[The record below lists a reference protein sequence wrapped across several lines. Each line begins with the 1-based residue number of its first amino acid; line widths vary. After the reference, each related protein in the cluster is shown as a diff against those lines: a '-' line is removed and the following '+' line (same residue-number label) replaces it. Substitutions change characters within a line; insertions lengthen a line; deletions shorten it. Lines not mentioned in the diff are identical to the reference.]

1 MKMQVNVAFLCAMM
15 LVLGGCRSVS
25 SRVDLSPTHYTV
37 TVVLLELSKE
47 AEQEL
52 NTSSQPNPDVVSKRS
67 DVKTTRLPT
76 LHVLVGETNAVQTGK
91 SYTYPIECDADG
103 KPTKYGSIVDG
114 VSIQAAL
121 SLLQDQRPS
130 LAIAVDDT
138 KITDWSISQ
147 VGYKHPVYSTGRITT
162 TVLPDWGRWQRVGGT
177 AATEEE
183 KGIMLLLRLDAP
195 QKEPSNH

>member
-1 MKMQVNVAFLCAMM
+1 M
-15 LVLGGCRSVS
+15 
-25 SRVDLSPTHYTV
+25 
-37 TVVLLELSKE
+37 
-47 AEQEL
+47 
-52 NTSSQPNPDVVSKRS
+52 
-67 DVKTTRLPT
+67 KTTRLPT

-138 KITDWSISQ
+138 KITDWRISQ

-162 TVLPDWGRWQRVGGT
+162 TVLPDWGRWQRVAGT
-177 AATEEE
+177 AATEKE
-183 KGIMLLLRLDAP
+183 KGIMLLLRLDGP
-195 QKEPSNH
+195 QKKPTNQ

>member
-37 TVVLLELSKE
+37 TVVILELSKE
-47 AEQEL
+47 AEQVL
-52 NTSSQPNPDVVSKRS
+52 NTSSQLNPDLVSKRS

-114 VSIQAAL
+114 VSIQATL

-130 LAIAVDDT
+130 LAIAVDET
-138 KITDWSISQ
+138 KITDWRSITT
-147 VGYKHPVYSTGRITT
+147 VGYKPPVYSTGRLTT

-183 KGIMLLLRLDAP
+183 KGIMLLLRLDEP
-195 QKEPSNH
+195 KKEPSK

>member
-37 TVVLLELSKE
+37 TVVILELSKE
-47 AEQEL
+47 AEQVL
-52 NTSSQPNPDVVSKRS
+52 NTSSQPNPDLVSKRS

-114 VSIQAAL
+114 VSIQATL

-130 LAIAVDDT
+130 LAIAVDET
-138 KITDWSISQ
+138 KITDWRSITT
-147 VGYKHPVYSTGRITT
+147 VGYKPPVYSTGRLTT

-183 KGIMLLLRLDAP
+183 KGIMLLLRLDEP
-195 QKEPSNH
+195 KKEPSK